1 MIRNARPSPPVQ
13 NGFFSWTFNL
23 LMWPIRW
30 PVSFAFRT
38 FAGIFQFVASIFGFG
53 ASNHTSRPVQFW
65 PSTTP
70 FDPRADVENFVA
82 DFETKYGLMHPQ
94 FFVGSY
100 SQVLERAKSE
110 LQFLLVYLQSPGHAD
125 TNRFCGTT
133 LTSPEL
139 VKEHLSQNIIFSII
153 VGYLYCTH
161 SPVWPKME
169 NLDCKSRSFHFYFNN
184 NCSNLLTDI
193 KLNAH
198 VTPSPFKIC
207 GHWRTSNF
215 FKLNFVCSG

>member
-1 MIRNARPSPPVQ
+1 MEATAREHLNLPHSSQDQGGPPLRPLIIHHEAPELVRPVVRTSQNGMIRNARPSPPVQ

-161 SPVWPKME
+161 SPV
-169 NLDCKSRSFHFYFNN
+169 
-184 NCSNLLTDI
+184 
-193 KLNAH
+193 
-198 VTPSPFKIC
+198 
-207 GHWRTSNF
+207 
-215 FKLNFVCSG
+215 